1 MELALG
7 QFTSRGPATGFIHAR
22 GWQGKYISNHPALII
37 VFFSG
42 VGIAMIINSILGTLY
57 YNVIIAWALFYF
69 VLSFRKRLLWAD
81 CGYWWN
87 TDKCFVPGS
96 QTNSFTVNGTSWN
109 CTEEQY
115 VNFSMYDCQEINVT
129 GINITG
135 KVTVTEEFY

>member
-1 MELALG
+1 
-7 QFTSRGPATGFIHAR
+7 
-22 GWQGKYISNHPALII
+22 
-37 VFFSG
+37 

-115 VNFSMYDCQEINVT
+115 ANFSMYDCQEINA
-129 GINITG
+129 TG
-135 KVTVTEEFY
+135 KVTATEEFY